1 MKNPLEQI
9 DEIGELIRQ
18 LHKIDSKLQA
28 GQIIAAY
35 RDNRRLIGLLEAR
48 KQKLIESHGET
59 DFLRVCGN
67 RHRILLAVGHG
78 RATLSD

>member
-59 DFLRVCGN
+59 DEIEGK
-67 RHRILLAVGHG
+67 
-78 RATLSD
+78 DD